1 MWLWLWMCPD
11 VDVAAPDAA
20 TCAPCVRACACQ
32 HCKCSATSPYSI
44 CSSLPFSLSLSL
56 FPSAS
61 AVAYLP
67 LRRSRLSLTK
77 PRRDTAGRGIPAAL
91 LRSICDHFHITFT
104 PPPSSFPLPAPT
116 VGARLPP
123 YVAFVFVC
131 VCVYFCTLTTLRL
144 RGLREISIWI
154 FNFPFT
160 VTRSQPLLLLRKHF
174 A

>member
-1 MWLWLWMCPD
+1 MWLWMCPD

-44 CSSLPFSLSLSL
+44 CSSLSCSLSLSL

-77 PRRDTAGRGIPAAL
+77 PHRDAAERGGAGHSSSTPAKH
-91 LRSICDHFHITFT
+91 LRPFPHNIYPASFFLPSSCSNSWRSSASIC
-104 PPPSSFPLPAPT
+104 
-116 VGARLPP
+116 R
-123 YVAFVFVC
+123 
-131 VCVYFCTLTTLRL
+131 LRL
-144 RGLREISIWI
+144 RLR
-154 FNFPFT
+154 
-160 VTRSQPLLLLRKHF
+160 LRLFLYTHH
-174 A
+174 AAPARPV